1 MTKESDIFS
10 NEVLLQVMVGTKSN
24 YNQMKYLVDLL
35 NLLTNN

>member
-24 YNQMKYLVDLL
+24 YNQMKCLVDLL

>member
-10 NEVLLQVMVGTKSN
+10 NEVLLQVMVGTKNN
-24 YNQMKYLVDLL
+24 YNQMNCLVDLL

>member
-24 YNQMKYLVDLL
+24 CNQMKCLVDLL